1 MLFLK
6 QGLCVSLINCGL
18 AVFCGTVSGS
28 GFYLQFYMLLS
39 FKAAV
44 PNLFGTRNWF
54 HGRQFFPQTRG
65 WVGDGFGK
73 IQAHYIDCV
82 LYFFHYFISSTQITR
97 HQISRLGIPAL
108 KQGVAYMFSWGRSL
122 TSSGWRGIFF
132 CLHDCSLS

>member
-54 HGRQFFPQTRG
+54 HGRQFFSINQGMGGG
-65 WVGDGFGK
+65 WFRED
-73 IQAHYIDCV
+73 
-82 LYFFHYFISSTQITR
+82 SST
-97 HQISRLGIPAL
+97 
-108 KQGVAYMFSWGRSL
+108 
-122 TSSGWRGIFF
+122 
-132 CLHDCSLS
+132 LH